1 MFFKK
6 LKRKKLRLTKIKYTK
21 RIKKRKSKSYKRLK
35 VIINIILFSIFLF
48 VNFIQ
53 DYNILD
59 NFINSRRYFD
69 NNLTAE
75 YIYNNYE
82 HNYTKEELMPYLK
95 YMELS
100 RKNILINKKRFKASN
115 NPKVSVVISLYNRE
129 KYIKYAIRSTQNQ
142 NLTDIEIIV
151 VDDFSTDNSKN
162 IVKNYMKKDPRIVLL
177 ENKENR
183 GALYSKSIGVLHAK
197 GEYINSL
204 DSDDLFC
211 NRYYLFI
218 AYNEAKKNN
227 YDFIKTQGLYID
239 EIKRQILIRYSFW
252 SVIWSKFIKK
262 EVYLKA
268 IFKMEKRI
276 LDLGIS
282 VLDDDLISVYLF
294 IYKKGLSSKIVGISQ
309 ISHSS
314 DHVFT
319 NWLKNRNSTD
329 RYCRNFMK
337 TIKGFY
343 LRRDFGG
350 ISTGKFYYNGY
361 YLHGPCKY
369 LLNLPEA
376 KELNMS
382 DDQLKQKYHAKK

>member
-1 MFFKK
+1 
-6 LKRKKLRLTKIKYTK
+6 
-21 RIKKRKSKSYKRLK
+21 
-35 VIINIILFSIFLF
+35 
-48 VNFIQ
+48 
-53 DYNILD
+53 
-59 NFINSRRYFD
+59 
-69 NNLTAE
+69 
-75 YIYNNYE
+75 
-82 HNYTKEELMPYLK
+82 
-95 YMELS
+95 
-100 RKNILINKKRFKASN
+100 
-115 NPKVSVVISLYNRE
+115 
-129 KYIKYAIRSTQNQ
+129 
-142 NLTDIEIIV
+142 
-151 VDDFSTDNSKN
+151 
-162 IVKNYMKKDPRIVLL
+162 MKKDPRIILL

-239 EIKRQILIRYSFW
+239 EIKRQIVIRYSFW

-319 NWLKNRNSTD
+319 NWLKNPNSTD

-382 DDQLKQKYHAKK
+382 DDELKQKYHAKK